1 MNKQRYSFVYNINK
15 IKNLIKLK
23 GLKVGAVC
31 EQVGVGRTFLSDV
44 EHGKCG
50 ISEARLKRF
59 ADILG
64 TTVAYLCDETDDPE
78 PLEDDELYNEICA
91 RIKELNPSERQW
103 LIDTI
108 DRISGKK

>member
-1 MNKQRYSFVYNINK
+1 MNKQRYSFVYDINK
-15 IKNLIKLK
+15 IKDLIKLK

-78 PLEDDELYNEICA
+78 PPEDDELYNEICA
-91 RIKELNPSERQW
+91 RIKELNPGERQW

-108 DRISGKK
+108 DRIAGKK